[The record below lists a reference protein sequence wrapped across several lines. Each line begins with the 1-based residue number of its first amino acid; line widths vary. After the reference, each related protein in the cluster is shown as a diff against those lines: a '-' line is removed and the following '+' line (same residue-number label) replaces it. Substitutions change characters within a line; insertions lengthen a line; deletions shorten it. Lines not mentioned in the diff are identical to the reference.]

1 MFARRLLQIAAV
13 ALALAVP
20 SLASSQ
26 TTAPQPSSPIQ
37 TFSDQELMTFARA
50 TLDVEQI
57 AMKYE
62 EKMQAV
68 EDAGQKEE
76 FADQATGEMT
86 EAVQQRGL
94 SVEKYNEMAE
104 TVTRNPELA
113 RRVLD
118 YRKEAK

>member
-1 MFARRLLQIAAV
+1 MFARRLLQTAAV
-13 ALALAVP
+13 TLALAVP
-20 SLASSQ
+20 SLTWSQ
-26 TTAPQPSSPIQ
+26 PVAPQPSTPTQ

-68 EDAGQKEE
+68 EDDAQKDD
-76 FADQATGEMT
+76 FADQATGEMA

-113 RRVLD
+113 QRVIG
-118 YRKEAK
+118 YRNEAK